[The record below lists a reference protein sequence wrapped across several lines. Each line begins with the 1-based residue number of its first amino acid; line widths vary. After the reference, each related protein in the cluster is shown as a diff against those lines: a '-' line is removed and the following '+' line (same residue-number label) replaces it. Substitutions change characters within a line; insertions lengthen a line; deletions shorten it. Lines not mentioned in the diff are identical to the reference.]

1 MAYTT
6 IPKSTAYFDT
16 LLWTGNSSSDSGTQN
31 ITGLNFQPDFMWNKT
46 RSVTENNILT
56 DVLRGTNSF
65 LRSNATTLAYN
76 PANCYQIP
84 LTNGFTAQG
93 DEGGEFNYTNYTYAT
108 WNWKANGAGSTNT
121 VGSIDSTVSVN
132 TASGFSIV
140 KVLKSSSAVATI
152 GHGLGVTPKMFIV
165 KSIDAGNNWQVYH
178 EATGATKAL
187 YLNGSGVP
195 VTTSGFFNNTA
206 PTSTVLTLGS
216 DGAFTGNTMIIYCF
230 ADVQGFSKIGSYTGN
245 GNADG
250 AFVYTG
256 FKPAF
261 MITRR
266 SDTGNSWY
274 MYTGKTSTSGG
285 NLTDKYLEANAT
297 TAEATTTGEYG
308 FDFLSNGFKATG
320 TGGGTNASG
329 GTYIYMAFAEEPL
342 VSTNGN
348 AATAR

>member
-1 MAYTT
+1 MAFSAIIKPSDYFNTKLYTG
-6 IPKSTAYFDT
+6 
-16 LLWTGNSSSDSGTQN
+16 TGSSNAQ
-31 ITGLNFQPDFMWNKT
+31 TGVGFQPDWIWLKN
-46 RSVTENNILT
+46 RSLSSNHHLV
-56 DVLRGTNSF
+56 DAVRGITKE
-65 LRSNATTLAYN
+65 LRSN
-76 PANCYQIP
+76 
-84 LTNGFTAQG
+84 LTNTEATDDQLITAFGSDGFTVGTSGSGNTNG
-93 DEGGEFNYTNYTYAT
+93 DNYAS

-230 ADVQGFSKIGSYTGN
+230 ADVQGFSKMGSYTGN

-250 AFVYTG
+250 SFIYTG

-261 MITRR
+261 VIIKESNGT
-266 SDTGNSWY
+266 NSWQ
-274 MYTGKTSTSGG
+274 MWDNKTSPY
-285 NLTDKYLEANAT
+285 NLANAYLQPNT
-297 TAEATTTGEYG
+297 TSAEISGNNQI
-308 FDFLSNGFKATG
+308 DILSNGIKLRSSNTANNG
-320 TGGGTNASG
+320 SG
-329 GTYIYMAFAEEPL
+329 QSFIFMAFAEEPF
-342 VSTNGN
+342 VANSGESIPT
-348 AATAR
+348 TAR

>member
-6 IPKSTAYFDT
+6 IPKSTAQFAPKLYV
-16 LLWTGNSSSDSGTQN
+16 GNSNAGSPNTQS
-31 ITGLNFQPDFMWNKT
+31 ITGLNFQPDFTWCKN
-46 RSVTENNILT
+46 RDAGSNHALFDAVRGVTKLLNSNTTTVEATVADTLT
-56 DVLRGTNSF
+56 AFD
-65 LRSNATTLAYN
+65 
-76 PANCYQIP
+76 
-84 LTNGFTAQG
+84 TNGFTLGTDVNQG
-93 DEGGEFNYTNYTYAT
+93 VVNNINQNFVS

-121 VGSIDSTVSVN
+121 DGSIDSTVSVN

-187 YLNGSGVP
+187 YLNGNGVP

-230 ADVQGFSKIGSYTGN
+230 ADVQGFSKMGSYVGTGN
-245 GNADG
+245 VDGN
-250 AFVYTG
+250 FVYLG

-261 MITRR
+261 VMIKAAGTENWVMDDSKRLGYNVDNR
-266 SDTGNSWY
+266 FLVPNQNY
-274 MYTGKTSTSGG
+274 NESGSVS
-285 NLTDKYLEANAT
+285 NIDL
-297 TAEATTTGEYG
+297 
-308 FDFLSNGFKATG
+308 LSNGFKLRS
-320 TGGGTNASG
+320 ASG
-329 GTYIYMAFAEEPL
+329 YYNSGNSYTYIYAAFAEEPL
-342 VSTNGN
+342 VSTNGIP
-348 AATAR
+348 ATAR